1 MAKVSKIKER
11 TSEGDPLSGRD
22 ELASVLADSLNKKF
36 KDMKA
41 AYFLGDDVAPTDLT
55 EWVSTGSTLLD
66 LAISNRPNGGLPVG
80 RIVEVTG
87 LEASGK
93 SLIMAHVLANT
104 QKKGGLAVY
113 IDTENALSE
122 EFLRAVGVNVN
133 DMLYLPMDTIEDIFE
148 AMENIIETVR
158 KSSKDRLVTI
168 VVDSVAAATT
178 KIEQEAD
185 YDKDGWATAKA
196 IIMSKALRKITG
208 MIGKERIL
216 VCFTNQLREKLGVM
230 FGDKYT
236 TSGGKALPFHASC
249 RIRLKGLDKL
259 KNKQGSV
266 EQIIGVRTEAQI
278 VKNRMGPPFK
288 KANFDIY
295 FESGID
301 DVNSWLQLLK
311 DYEVIKQSG
320 SWYEFTNEETG
331 EHYKFQGKDWRSM
344 INNDQNLKEH
354 CYKKICEVVIMRYK
368 ADESIDPDQLIL
380 DNEVDEE

>member
-1 MAKVSKIKER
+1 MAKKTKPVEG
-11 TSEGDPLSGRD
+11 GDPLSGRD
-22 ELASVLADSLNKKF
+22 ELASVLADNLNKKF

-41 AYFLGDDVAPTDLT
+41 AYFLGDDVTPTDLT

-66 LAISNRPNGGLPVG
+66 LAIANRPNGGFPVG

-122 EFLRAVGVNVN
+122 EFLKAVGVNVN

-208 MIGKERIL
+208 MIGKEKIL

-249 RIRLKGLDKL
+249 RIRLKGLEKL
-259 KNKQGSV
+259 KSKSGNI
-266 EQIIGVRTEAQI
+266 EQVIGIRTEAQV

-288 KANFDIY
+288 KAGFDIY
-295 FESGID
+295 FDSGID
-301 DVNSWLQLLK
+301 DVNSWLTLLK
-311 DYEVIKQSG
+311 DYEIIKQSG
-320 SWYEFTNEETG
+320 SWYTMTG
-331 EHYKFQGKDWRSM
+331 PDGDELKFQAKDWRN
-344 INNDQNLKEH
+344 IVNNDDDLREF
-354 CYKKICEVVIMRYK
+354 CYNKICEVVIMKYR
-368 ADESIDPDQLIL
+368 AEDIDPEAVLTD
-380 DNEVDEE
+380 DELPND

>member
-1 MAKVSKIKER
+1 MAKQKKPIEG
-11 TSEGDPLSGRD
+11 GDPLSGRD
-22 ELASVLADSLNKKF
+22 ELASVLADNLNKTF

-66 LAISNRPNGGLPVG
+66 LAIANRPNGGLPVG

-104 QKKGGLAVY
+104 QKQGGLAVY

-133 DMLYLPMDTIEDIFE
+133 NMLYLPMETIEDIFE

-249 RIRLKGLDKL
+249 RIRLKGMEKL
-259 KNKQGSV
+259 KNKSGSV
-266 EQIIGVRTEAQI
+266 EQVIGVRTEAQI

-288 KANFDIY
+288 KACFDIY
-295 FESGID
+295 FDSGID
-301 DVNSWLQLLK
+301 DVNSWLTVLK
-311 DYEVIKQSG
+311 DYDLIKQSG
-320 SWYEFTNEETG
+320 SWYMMTG
-331 EHYKFQGKDWRSM
+331 PNGQELKFQGKDWRAM
-344 INNDQNLKEH
+344 ISGDEKLKEF
-354 CYKKICEVVIMRYK
+354 CYSKICDVVIMKYRAEDVNPDEIITDDEL
-368 ADESIDPDQLIL
+368 ADE
-380 DNEVDEE
+380 

>member
-1 MAKVSKIKER
+1 MAKKSKPVEG
-11 TSEGDPLSGRD
+11 GDPLSGRD
-22 ELASVLADSLNKKF
+22 ELASVLADNLNKKF

-66 LAISNRPNGGLPVG
+66 LAIANRPNGGLPVG

-249 RIRLKGLDKL
+249 RIRLKGLEKL
-259 KNKQGSV
+259 KSKNGTV

-295 FESGID
+295 FDSGID
-301 DVNSWLQLLK
+301 DVNSWLTLLK
-311 DYEVIKQSG
+311 DYEVIRQSG
-320 SWYEFTNEETG
+320 SWYMMTG
-331 EHYKFQGKDWRSM
+331 PDGQELKFQAKDWRAMVSE
-344 INNDQNLKEH
+344 DDDLKEY
-354 CYKKICEVVIMRYK
+354 CYNKICEVVIMKYR
-368 ADESIDPDQLIL
+368 AEDINPDEIL
-380 DNEVDEE
+380 TDDELPND

>member
-1 MAKVSKIKER
+1 MAKKTKPVEG
-11 TSEGDPLSGRD
+11 GDPLSGRD
-22 ELASVLADSLNKKF
+22 ELASVLADNLNKKF

-66 LAISNRPNGGLPVG
+66 LAIANRPNGGLPVG

-122 EFLRAVGVNVN
+122 EFLKAVGVNVN

-249 RIRLKGLDKL
+249 RIRLKGLEKL
-259 KNKQGSV
+259 KNKSGNI

-295 FESGID
+295 FDSGID
-301 DVNSWLQLLK
+301 DVNSWLTLLK

-320 SWYEFTNEETG
+320 SWYMMTG
-331 EHYKFQGKDWRSM
+331 PDGDELKFQAKDWRNM
-344 INNDQNLKEH
+344 INVDDDLREY
-354 CYKKICEVVIMRYK
+354 CYNKICEVVIMKYR
-368 ADESIDPDQLIL
+368 AEDINPDEIL
-380 DNEVDEE
+380 TDDELPND

>member
-1 MAKVSKIKER
+1 MAKKTKPVEG
-11 TSEGDPLSGRD
+11 GDPLSGRD
-22 ELASVLADSLNKKF
+22 ELASVLADNLNKKF

-66 LAISNRPNGGLPVG
+66 LAIANRPNGGLPVG

-249 RIRLKGLDKL
+249 RIRLKGLEKL
-259 KNKQGSV
+259 KSKSGNI

-295 FESGID
+295 FDSGID
-301 DVNSWLQLLK
+301 DVNSWLTVLK
-311 DYEVIKQSG
+311 DYDLIKQSG
-320 SWYEFTNEETG
+320 SWYMMTG
-331 EHYKFQGKDWRSM
+331 PDGDELKFQAKDWRAM
-344 INNDQNLKEH
+344 INDDDDLREF
-354 CYKKICEVVIMRYK
+354 CYNKICEVVIMKYR
-368 ADESIDPDQLIL
+368 AEDINPDEIL
-380 DNEVDEE
+380 TDDELPND